1 MTSKFIK
8 IIGGSLIGLLS
19 LTTTVTAGYKVYKNN
34 TEVKAN
40 KVMGV
45 SDSVLPEATP
55 ETVEK
60 IENIQEVVT
69 ITSSPHPT
77 NFTTNVPQKT
87 NFTNPTNKPNSIA
100 SPRTK
105 FDDDEDDEVEFEKNR
120 ETPEPHKTEAPES
133 HDKD

>member
-34 TEVKAN
+34 SEVKAN
-40 KVMGV
+40 KVMGAT
-45 SDSVLPEATP
+45 DSILPEATP
-55 ETVEK
+55 ETIEK

-69 ITSSPHPT
+69 LSRSPSPT
-77 NFTTNVPQKT
+77 NFASSVPQKT

-105 FDDDEDDEVEFEKNR
+105 FDDNEDDEVEFEKNR

-133 HDKD
+133 HNED